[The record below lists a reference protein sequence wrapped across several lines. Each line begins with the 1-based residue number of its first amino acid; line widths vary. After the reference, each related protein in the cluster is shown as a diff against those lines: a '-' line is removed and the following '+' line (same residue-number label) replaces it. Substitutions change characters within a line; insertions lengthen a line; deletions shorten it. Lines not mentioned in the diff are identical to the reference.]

1 MSSPGPI
8 APPEVPSPDAI
19 TLEEFTALL
28 DEYPS
33 VIDKMSKAKGTKS
46 GQKSLQQL
54 DEYRYGQAIADFGS
68 SAAKEMT
75 LDDLRLLVEW
85 KLRHGKFRPML
96 LGLAA
101 SNNATVARRT
111 IAAAMQTYRAST
123 SSDASVAAAL
133 AALAKLRGIGPATAS
148 LLLSVHDPARVV
160 FFSDEAFYWLCAD
173 GSPAAARRKLK
184 YTSAEYAMLRRNA
197 ASLMGRLRV
206 GATDVEKVAYVLMR
220 REGADGAAEEAE
232 KDAKATARTAHKAA
246 KAAKVEEARTAKA
259 AKKEKRAKSK
269 TAAKVSGKEQTQGA
283 KTVRQPP
290 AQTKRTAAQEDEP
303 TSGTRRSKR
312 VKR

>member
-1 MSSPGPI
+1 
-8 APPEVPSPDAI
+8 
-19 TLEEFTALL
+19 
-28 DEYPS
+28 
-33 VIDKMSKAKGTKS
+33 MSKAKGTRRVPLRA
-46 GQKSLQQL
+46 GHCRLWQQ
-54 DEYRYGQAIADFGS
+54 R
-68 SAAKEMT
+68 AKEMT

-96 LGLAA
+96 SASPLHERRVRHAA
-101 SNNATVARRT
+101 PQR
-111 IAAAMQTYRAST
+111 
-123 SSDASVAAAL
+123 
-133 AALAKLRGIGPATAS
+133 
-148 LLLSVHDPARVV
+148 
-160 FFSDEAFYWLCAD
+160 
-173 GSPAAARRKLK
+173 
-184 YTSAEYAMLRRNA
+184 